1 MWYERKEISMRDDVA
16 PPNKASAVPQASNT
30 TGRGRRH
37 PDTGGG
43 SGYGIGADGRKRTRP
58 ADRCD
63 ACEKTV
69 ARLYVIPPH
78 RRLSE
83 RAPRTACFFCY
94 LRAVGASP
102 RRQQLVSQR
111 QDGPHE
117 HSG

>member
-1 MWYERKEISMRDDVA
+1 MWYERKEISMQDDLALSNGPTSVPLRLNA
-16 PPNKASAVPQASNT
+16 PGA
-30 TGRGRRH
+30 RLLR
-37 PDTGGG
+37 PDTGDVPGNAA
-43 SGYGIGADGRKRTRP
+43 GADRRERTTS

-94 LRAVGASP
+94 LRAVG
-102 RRQQLVSQR
+102 
-111 QDGPHE
+111 
-117 HSG
+117 